1 MFSRRMVLAG
11 GAAMFAVAGMAR
23 AQVALPSAP
32 IPLAPTPIP
41 PLSKA
46 QTAVAMKV
54 LGDADLQGLKPRDYL
69 PAEFPIEPSGLSAA
83 QMTTLTAALARY
95 AKDVR
100 VGRISPDAFP
110 TLWGVRPAAY
120 DARPE
125 LAQAV
130 TDDRLQAFLDKQ
142 PPAYS
147 GYHALRRSLARYR
160 AMAKSDPWPQI
171 PSGPNFGLGERGVRV
186 TALRKRL
193 AAEDDKVAV
202 GSDVFDAPLQEALVR
217 AQRRFGFRGDGV
229 ADAPTLDALNQ
240 PIGQRVLQIVANMER
255 WRWLPRQMPATR
267 VQVNSGAAIVTLFR
281 DDAPVLSMKAV
292 SGRPGDETPML
303 WSNIHSV
310 VINPPWN
317 VPTSIATKELWP
329 KERANPGYL
338 ARNGFIVI
346 KTDGGGS
353 RLQQRAGDLS
363 SLGRFKFD
371 FLNDY
376 GVYLHDTPSRGGFDR
391 ISRQASH
398 GCVRVE
404 KPAELARALL
414 DGDPQWTPEAID
426 AALAAGK
433 TVRARLPKETPV
445 FIFYWTAFAGPDGQ
459 MHFRSDPYDWDRLLL
474 QRVGVV
480 AAGDQ
485 V

>member
-1 MFSRRMVLAG
+1 MFSRRGVLVG
-11 GAAMFAVAGMAR
+11 GALSFGAGLAH
-23 AQVALPSAP
+23 AQTALPVAP
-32 IPLAPTPIP
+32 IPYALVSIP
-41 PLSKA
+41 ELSRG
-46 QTAVAMKV
+46 QIAVALKV

-69 PAEFPIEPSGLSAA
+69 SADFPTEASSLNAT

-100 VGRISPDAFP
+100 VGRLTPDAFP
-110 TLWGVRPAAY
+110 SLWGVRPALY
-120 DARPE
+120 DARSD

-130 TDDRLQAFLDKQ
+130 SEDRLQAFLDKQ
-142 PPAYS
+142 PPTYS

-160 AMAKSDPWPQI
+160 AMAKSAPWPMV
-171 PSGPNFGLGERGVRV
+171 PEGPNFGLGERGARV
-186 TALRKRL
+186 AALRKRL
-193 AAEDDKVAV
+193 AAEDDKIVG
-202 GSDVFDAPLQEALVR
+202 GSDQFDQPLQDALVR

-229 ADAPTLDALNQ
+229 ADAPTLAALNQ
-240 PIGQRVLQIVANMER
+240 PIGQRILQIVANMER

-338 ARNGFIVI
+338 SRNGFVVI
-346 KTDGGGS
+346 KTEGGGS
-353 RLQQRAGDLS
+353 RLQQRAGDMS
-363 SLGRFKFD
+363 ALGRFKFD
-371 FLNDY
+371 FANDY
-376 GVYLHDTPSRGGFDR
+376 AVYLHDTPSRGGFDR

-398 GCVRVE
+398 GCVRIE

-414 DGDPQWTPEAID
+414 EGDPVWTPEKIEET
-426 AALAAGK
+426 LASGK
-433 TVRARLPKETPV
+433 TVRAQLPQETPV
-445 FIFYWTAFAGPDGQ
+445 FIFYWTAFAGADGQ
-459 MHFRSDPYDWDRLLL
+459 MHFRSDPYDWDRQLL
-474 QRVGVV
+474 QKVGVV
-480 AAGDQ
+480 ASGAQ